1 MWPALEDGG
10 HRVNLT
16 LAYHPVREL
25 RFGASTRLDG
35 STLDIDTDELRGL
48 LLDDEALDSVTFELV
63 APGEACRAGPV
74 FDIIEPRAKASGSS
88 PDFPGILGPPLTAGM
103 GTTHVLTGMAVTV
116 LDAQAGG
123 GSRGAIGR
131 ILEMTGPPAER
142 SWYSKVRHL
151 IVIPHTAPDRDRH
164 VAQRAERVAGLK
176 AAVYLA
182 QAAAAHASEQRQT
195 FQPVSPA
202 PPGREG
208 LPRVAYVGQIFSRQ
222 RSAELDEPVLY
233 GLNTTGM
240 LPVLLHP
247 DEWLDGALV
256 TSYYTSMGGAE
267 TYGYQN
273 HPIITELYRRH
284 HAGELNFV
292 GTVATIAGADNAD
305 RDRNCRAAAG
315 MVKWALN
322 ADAAVLTK
330 YGGGVPHADLAETAR
345 LLESEGVRT
354 AVMVS
359 DVSRDRRVESA
370 LLFNFPEVNAIV
382 YGGGNDTRWQVSPV
396 ERVISG
402 TPAMSEALAG
412 VRELT
417 ALNVMG
423 VTNQQGS
430 SRLRAVV
437 Y

>member
-1 MWPALEDGG
+1 M
-10 HRVNLT
+10 
-16 LAYHPVREL
+16 
-25 RFGASTRLDG
+25 
-35 STLDIDTDELRGL
+35 
-48 LLDDEALDSVTFELV
+48 
-63 APGEACRAGPV
+63 

-116 LDAQAGG
+116 LDAQAVG

-142 SWYSKVRHL
+142 SWYSKLRHL
-151 IVIPHTAPDRDRH
+151 IVIPHTAPDRDHH
-164 VAQRAERVAGLK
+164 VTRRAKRVAGLK

-182 QAAAAHASEQRQT
+182 QAAAAHTPEQRQT
-195 FQPVSPA
+195 FEPVSPA

-273 HPIITELYRRH
+273 HPIVTELYRRH

-330 YGGGVPHADLAETAR
+330 YGGGVASR
-345 LLESEGVRT
+345 RT
-354 AVMVS
+354 WRRPRDCWSPRASAPAVMVS

-396 ERVISG
+396 ERVIAGS
-402 TPAMSEALAG
+402 PAMSEALAG

>member
-1 MWPALEDGG
+1 M
-10 HRVNLT
+10 NLT
-16 LAYHPVREL
+16 LAYHPVRAL
-25 RFGASTRLDG
+25 RFGPSTRLDG
-35 STLDIDTDELRGL
+35 TTLDIDADQLRGL
-48 LLDDEALDSVTFELV
+48 LLEDGALSDVTFEFV
-63 APGEACRAGPV
+63 APGEDCRAGPV
-74 FDIIEPRAKASGSS
+74 FDIIEPRAKASGAS

-103 GTTHVLTGMAVTV
+103 GVTHVLSGMAVTV
-116 LDAQAGG
+116 LDEHAAG
-123 GSRGAIGR
+123 GSRGSIGR
-131 ILEMTGPPAER
+131 VLEMTGPAAEG
-142 SWYSKVRHL
+142 SGYSKLHHL
-151 IVIPHTAPDRDRH
+151 VLIPRMAPGKEGH
-164 VAQRAERVAGLK
+164 AAQRVKRVAGLRT
-176 AAVYLA
+176 AVHLA
-182 QAAAAHASEQRQT
+182 QAAAPHAPAESRT
-195 FQPVSPA
+195 FEPVNPG
-202 PPGREG
+202 PPGRPG

-222 RSAELDEPVLY
+222 RQAELDEPVLY

-292 GTVATIAGADNAD
+292 GTVASVAGSDNAD
-305 RDRNCRAAAG
+305 RDRNCRTAASL
-315 MVKWALN
+315 VRWALN

-330 YGGGVPHADLAETAR
+330 YGGGVPHADLAESAR
-345 LLESEGVRT
+345 LLESQGIRT

-382 YGGGNDTRWQVSPV
+382 YGGGNDTRWQVPPAG
-396 ERVISG
+396 RVIAAN
-402 TPAMSEALAG
+402 PAIGELLAG
-412 VRELT
+412 VRELG
-417 ALNVMG
+417 AMNVAG
-423 VTNQQGS
+423 VTNQQGA
-430 SRLRAVV
+430 SRLRAMV

>member
-1 MWPALEDGG
+1 
-10 HRVNLT
+10 VNLT
-16 LAYHPVREL
+16 LAYHPVRTL

-35 STLDIDTDELRGL
+35 TTLDIDSDELRGL
-48 LLDDEALDSVTFELV
+48 LLEDEALSDVTFELV
-63 APGEACRAGPV
+63 APGEDCRAGPV

-103 GTTHVLTGMAVTV
+103 GTTHVLSGMTVTV
-116 LDAQAGG
+116 LDEHAAG
-123 GSRGAIGR
+123 GSRGSIGR
-131 ILEMTGPPAER
+131 VLEMTGPAAQG
-142 SWYSKVRHL
+142 SSYSGLHHL
-151 IVIPHTAPDRDRH
+151 VVIPRMAPDKDGPA
-164 VAQRAERVAGLK
+164 AQRAKRVAGLK
-176 AAVYLA
+176 TAVYLA
-182 QAAAAHASEQRQT
+182 QAAASQPPSESRPLG
-195 FQPVSPA
+195 PVNPG
-202 PPGREG
+202 PPGRPD

-222 RSAELDEPVLY
+222 RQAELNEPVLY
-233 GLNTTGM
+233 GLNTAGM

-247 DEWLDGALV
+247 DEWLDGAVV

-267 TYGYQN
+267 TYLYQN

-292 GTVATIAGADNAD
+292 GTVASIAGSDNAD
-305 RDRNCRAAAG
+305 RDRNCRTAASL
-315 MVKWALN
+315 VQWALN

-345 LLESEGVRT
+345 LLETQGIRT
-354 AVMVS
+354 SVMVS

-382 YGGGNDTRWQVSPV
+382 YGGGNDTRWQVPPAG
-396 ERVISG
+396 RVIAA
-402 TPAMSEALAG
+402 TPAIGELLAG
-412 VRELT
+412 VRELG
-417 ALNVMG
+417 AMNVAG
-423 VTNQQGS
+423 VTNQQGA